1 MHRKV
6 IAALLTS
13 CQSSG
18 AINSFRL
25 TDSEA
30 KLSQATLRFRYNR
43 KSSMKFCFSPFLCL
57 FSVTTLFAALDPDIF
72 DGRITE
78 PSSDS
83 ESNLTAS
90 SPESGGGEFGDS
102 GSEDGSAGVDG
113 TEGDEQRDLESVG
126 GTGGGKAVENSSSK
140 FSSSSG
146 VGSARSGSAETLSS
160 DSRESTTGG
169 GAYGEATS
177 KDEASSVGGGSGGSS
192 STEASGEPSGG
203 SGFASQEP
211 RNFED
216 FGFGGAGTQEIVE
229 VNRSKESTAPASLSS
244 GNSTIPQKV
253 NDFTTAAGQE
263 ATGGSQAGNGSLG
276 VDYGTNLPSGL

>member
-30 KLSQATLRFRYNR
+30 KLSQTTLHFRYNR
-43 KSSMKFCFSPFLCL
+43 KSPLKFWFSLFLCL
-57 FSVTTLFAALDPDIF
+57 SSVISLFAAPDPDLF
-72 DGRITE
+72 DGRITA

-83 ESNLTAS
+83 ESNLTAG

-113 TEGDEQRDLESVG
+113 TEGVEERDLEIVG
-126 GTGGGKAVENSSSK
+126 GPGGGKAVENSSSK

-160 DSRESTTGG
+160 DLNDTKGG
-169 GAYGEATS
+169 GGFSEATR
-177 KDEASSVGGGSGGSS
+177 KAEASSAGGGSGGSS

-216 FGFGGAGTQEIVE
+216 FGFGGAGSQETVE
-229 VNRSKESTAPASLSS
+229 VNRSKESTTPASSSS
-244 GNSTIPQKV
+244 GNNTTPSEV

-263 ATGGSQAGNGSLG
+263 ATGGSQTGNGSLDG
-276 VDYGTNLPSGL
+276 DYGTNLPSGL